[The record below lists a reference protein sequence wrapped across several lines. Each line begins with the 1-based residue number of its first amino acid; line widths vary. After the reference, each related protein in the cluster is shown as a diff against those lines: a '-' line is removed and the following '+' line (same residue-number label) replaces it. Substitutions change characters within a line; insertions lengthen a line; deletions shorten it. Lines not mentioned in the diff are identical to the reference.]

1 LAPLVSTIDITRPQ
15 DEVFSYVTDPTTF
28 AEWQAGVVGG
38 SIEGGT
44 RPAVGSKC
52 MTTRRIGRK
61 ERESTSEVTKLEPP
75 TCWAVHGIDGPIEAE
90 CEISGRVVR
99 TVIRDGLAKV
109 AEGRLTLSRSDG
121 EVIVEAPLSE
131 IRADNARFSFGG
143 AARVWIGGDS
153 YALTPLRVRR
163 AAPGT
168 PGGEAFNLTRD
179 IQRLRKGKE
188 LTQLFLAAVE
198 AEGGR
203 LGDA

>member
-1 LAPLVSTIDITRPQ
+1 MPENVEPG
-15 DEVFSYVTDPTTF
+15 
-28 AEWQAGVVGG
+28 AEQSGVV
-38 SIEGGT
+38 SF
-44 RPAVGSKC
+44 
-52 MTTRRIGRK
+52 
-61 ERESTSEVTKLEPP
+61 
-75 TCWAVHGIDGPIEAE
+75 EAE
-90 CEISGRVVR
+90 CEISGRVIR
-99 TVIRDGLAKV
+99 TVVRDGLAKV

-121 EVIVEAPLSE
+121 DVIVEAPVSE
-131 IRADNARFSFGG
+131 VRADKARFSFGG
-143 AARVWIGGDS
+143 AARVWIGDDS